1 VLPPR
6 VRRRME
12 AVGLPVGL
20 LLAVVAYLGS
30 QGELVQPTYD
40 AIEFFAGV
48 ASWTNALASGG
59 LNTATF
65 EILSDPIKGDILS
78 PEGPMIQ

>member
-1 VLPPR
+1 
-6 VRRRME
+6 ME

-20 LLAVVAYLGS
+20 LIALVAYLGS
-30 QGELVQPTYD
+30 QGELVSPTHD

-48 ASWTNALASGG
+48 ASWTKALQGG
-59 LNTATF
+59 GFQTATF

-78 PEGPMIQ
+78 PEGPMMPLLAGCKL